1 MGIPPSP
8 PIINVLRVKREYP
21 FRVSSFLVKRE
32 DVVGSDSNVIYNY
45 RAMIRGRSQV
55 KPGGTLPTLIML
67 MTGGPPS
74 RGGVPPLNRIMLTEG
89 GVTLGTPRPPVSRP
103 AHAGLSPPLSSCP
116 RGPASALSPKPFY
129 LFTIYPPSWYGTQK
143 CRVETSPHSYG
154 MAPYVPAKPAVV
166 RGASLEAPPNAIS
179 GPKYIPDRR
188 SRPPPGNP

>member
-21 FRVSSFLVKRE
+21 FGVSSFLVKRE

-45 RAMIRGRSQV
+45 RAMIRGRSRV

-89 GVTLGTPRPPVSRP
+89 GVTLGTPRPPGTGLHMQVCHP
-103 AHAGLSPPLSSCP
+103 PFLHALAALPLPLARNLFIYLLSIPHH
-116 RGPASALSPKPFY
+116 
-129 LFTIYPPSWYGTQK
+129 GTEHK
-143 CRVETSPHSYG
+143 
-154 MAPYVPAKPAVV
+154 
-166 RGASLEAPPNAIS
+166 NA
-179 GPKYIPDRR
+179 G
-188 SRPPPGNP
+188 